1 MKPNIV
7 CVGLVSWPGNY
18 TKSTIELMNE
28 LSRTHRVL
36 FVNYAYT
43 LNDVRKHLRKR
54 TDMPLRAVLGLAD
67 RITEHKPAS
76 GGVLH
81 VLTPPWLLPIN
92 ALPPGRLHTAL
103 LNWNARRMARCIRK
117 ALDRLH
123 FDSPVVINAFHPLL
137 GVAMQGQLNER
148 ALLYYCYDDIRAEP
162 WSRQHGESYEK
173 QFLPRV
179 DAVVTSSV
187 VLAES
192 KRPFQPNT
200 YVVENGVDFGQYQA
214 TPALEKSPSDGLTV
228 GYVGAMDNRIDWP
241 LLERCF
247 AALPHV
253 RFLLV
258 GRPPAPAVVTHL
270 LQFPNVT
277 FPGLKPPADLPAWV
291 RQMDVGLIPFV
302 KNEQTRAIYPLKL
315 NEYLATGMP
324 VVATDFT
331 ELGQFDGLIRVAT
344 SADAFLDA
352 LRESLLDTDA
362 ALRKQRVAMARS
374 NSWTNRGQQL
384 SAIIDDVL
392 ARPVVS
398 EKGAVKTAIAA

>member
-1 MKPNIV
+1 MKPDIV

-43 LNDVRKHLRKR
+43 LNDVFKHLRKR
-54 TDMPLRAVLGLAD
+54 TNMPLRAVLGLAD
-67 RITEHKPAS
+67 RITDHKPAS
-76 GGVLH
+76 GGVLQ

-103 LNWNARRMARCIRK
+103 LNWNARRMARCIRR
-117 ALDRLH
+117 ATRRLH
-123 FDSPVVINAFHPLL
+123 FDSPVVINCFHPLL

-162 WSRQHGESYEK
+162 WSRQHGEPYEK
-173 QFLPRV
+173 QFLCRV
-179 DAVVTSSV
+179 DAVVTTSMA
-187 VLAES
+187 LAEA

-214 TPALEKSPSDGLTV
+214 TAEPEKSPSDVLTV

-258 GRPPAPAVVTHL
+258 GRPPAPAVVTYL
-270 LQFPNVT
+270 QQFPNVE
-277 FPGLKPPADLPAWV
+277 FSGLKPPADIPAWV

-302 KNEQTRAIYPLKL
+302 KNEQTRAIYPMKL

-324 VVATDFT
+324 VVTTDFT
-331 ELGQFDGLIRVAT
+331 ELGQFDGLIHVAT
-344 SADAFLDA
+344 DADAFVDA
-352 LRESLLDTDA
+352 LRRSLLEGDA
-362 ALRKQRVAMARS
+362 SIRQQRVAMARS
-374 NSWTNRGQQL
+374 NSWENRGMQL

-392 ARPVVS
+392 ARQTTAKSSVLATD
-398 EKGAVKTAIAA
+398 AVF